1 MIKDVEYLAA
11 FEREYT
17 ASQPNDLEKNLE
29 LFEAMWQEAKA
40 LGVIPLKDPLEGIV
54 GGYPHRQN
62 PEPSILIHVQTTHRL
77 NRPKICRT

>member
-40 LGVIPLKDPLEGIV
+40 LGVIPLKDPLEGIEV
-54 GGYPHRQN
+54 DIR
-62 PEPSILIHVQTTHRL
+62 IAKIL
-77 NRPKICRT
+77 NRQA